1 MERSFE
7 REIIP
12 MARDLGE
19 KHFIVSQRL
28 LLIRIKQVL
37 R

>member
-19 KHFIVSQRL
+19 YHFIVLQRL
-28 LLIRIKQVL
+28 LFIRIKQAL